1 MIIQNTSNVEFTFVL
16 PDGSSQTE
24 NRDSNIVETEVLTYS
39 FTKVKSSNKAFL
51 QEGESAE
58 QTVVLTNNSQ
68 FNISNQIFKDIM
80 SVGASYNIGS
90 VFIDGISYP
99 AHDLIAGFPINDLA
113 PGASTTIKYT
123 ITANNPQTNE
133 FVVNY
138 ANLAYTAG
146 ETNFAENTNEITI
159 PLVNGRMDIVKQ
171 VDKAVAVRGDI
182 LHYTSTII
190 NSGTFPK
197 TNIVF
202 RDNIPVET
210 TFVVGS
216 VRVAG
221 VSQPTYDPEAGFALP
236 DMQVGD
242 SVIVEFDVRVN

>member
-1 MIIQNTSNVEFTFVL
+1 MIIQNSSNVEYTFVL
-16 PDGSSQTE
+16 PDGGSQTE
-24 NRDSNIVETEVLTYS
+24 NKDSNIVETEVLTYS
-39 FTKVKSSNKAFL
+39 FTKVKTSNKTFL

-58 QTVVLTNNSQ
+58 QTIVLTNNSQ
-68 FNISNQIFKDIM
+68 FNISNQIFKDVM
-80 SVGASYNIGS
+80 GVGASYNIGS
-90 VFIDGISYP
+90 VFIDDIAYP
-99 AHDLIAGFPINDLA
+99 AYDLIVGFPLNDLA

-123 ITANNPQTNE
+123 ITANSPQTND
-133 FVVNY
+133 FVINY

-146 ETNFAENTNEITI
+146 ETNFVENTNEITI
-159 PLVNGRMDIVKQ
+159 PLVSGRMDIVKQ

-182 LHYTSTII
+182 LHYTSKID

-202 RDNIPVET
+202 RDAIPNGT

-216 VRVAG
+216 VKVGG
-221 VSQPTYDPEAGFALP
+221 VSQPSYDPQTGFALP

>member
-1 MIIQNTSNVEFTFVL
+1 MIIQNQSSVEFTFVL
-16 PDGSSQTE
+16 PDGGSQTE
-24 NRDSNIVETEVLTYS
+24 TRDSNIVETEILTYS
-39 FTKVKSSNKAFL
+39 FTKVKSSNKTFL
-51 QEGESAE
+51 QEGEAAE

-68 FNISNQIFKDIM
+68 YNISNQIFKDIM
-80 SVGASYNIGS
+80 TAGASYNIGS
-90 VFIDGISYP
+90 VFIDNVSYP
-99 AHDLIAGFPINDLA
+99 AYDLIAGFPINDLA

-123 ITANNPQTNE
+123 ITANNPLTGA

-159 PLVNGRMDIVKQ
+159 PIVSGRMGIVKQ
-171 VDKAVAVRGDI
+171 VDKAVALRGDI
-182 LHYTSTII
+182 LHYTSTIV
-190 NSGTFPK
+190 NSGSLPK

-202 RDNIPVET
+202 RDTIPTGT
-210 TFVVGS
+210 TFISGS

-221 VSQPTYDPEAGFALP
+221 INQPAYNPETGFALP